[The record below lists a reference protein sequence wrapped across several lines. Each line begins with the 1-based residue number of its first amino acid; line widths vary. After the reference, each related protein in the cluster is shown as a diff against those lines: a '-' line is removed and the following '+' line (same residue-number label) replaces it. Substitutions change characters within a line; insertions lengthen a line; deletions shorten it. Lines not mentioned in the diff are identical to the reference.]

1 MDCPICSST
10 IIATKH
16 AMGNERSVQRCGQCS
31 TEFLF
36 PQLDDEALQ
45 QLYSESYYAAWGLKG
60 DGDNE
65 ATRQMKMATFELRL
79 NLLALLGKQ
88 GRLLD
93 VGCATGYLLE
103 AAQVRG
109 WAPYGVEYAT
119 WAAAIAQKK
128 FGHGAIFNGTLEQ
141 CSFPENFFDAI
152 VMTDLIE
159 HVRRPQETLLKASKL
174 LKDDGLLL
182 IVTPDTAAFSH
193 HLMGKRWTHYKPEHF
208 FYFNRR
214 SFQYLANN
222 GGWEIIHYGKAA
234 KALNIDYFHTQFNVY
249 PHWLLTPL
257 VNILHTLLPRS
268 AGKRNFFL
276 SIGEMVL
283 VLKKKNGQ
291 PVKR

>member
-1 MDCPICSST
+1 MDCPICYST

-16 AMGNERSVQRCGQCS
+16 AMGNERSVLQCGQCS

-65 ATRQMKMATFELRL
+65 ATRQMKMATFGLRL
-79 NLLALLGKQ
+79 NLLARLGKQ

-103 AAQVRG
+103 AAQARG
-109 WAPYGVEYAT
+109 WAPYGVEYAA
-119 WAAAIAQKK
+119 WAATIAQKK
-128 FGHGAIFNGTLEQ
+128 FGREAIFNGTLEE

-152 VMTDLIE
+152 VMSDLIE
-159 HVRRPQETLLKASKL
+159 HVRRPQETLLKARKL
-174 LKDDGLLL
+174 LKEEGLLL
-182 IVTPDTAAFSH
+182 IVTPDTAAVSH

-214 SFQYLANN
+214 SFQYLANK
-222 GGWEIIHYGKAA
+222 GGWEIIHYEKAA
-234 KALNIDYFHTQFNVY
+234 KALNIGYFHTQFNVY

-257 VNILHTLLPRS
+257 VNTIHALLPRG
-268 AGKRNFFL
+268 AGRRNFFL

-283 VLKKKNGQ
+283 VLRKKIE
-291 PVKR
+291 